1 MGSILF
7 SVSANGIGHLDRKEV
22 GMIGEDCTVY
32 SLPDGK
38 PAGLENGCKHLKT
51 ICANKELLPQ
61 SSFINKE

>member
-1 MGSILF
+1 
-7 SVSANGIGHLDRKEV
+7 
-22 GMIGEDCTVY
+22 MIGEDCMVY